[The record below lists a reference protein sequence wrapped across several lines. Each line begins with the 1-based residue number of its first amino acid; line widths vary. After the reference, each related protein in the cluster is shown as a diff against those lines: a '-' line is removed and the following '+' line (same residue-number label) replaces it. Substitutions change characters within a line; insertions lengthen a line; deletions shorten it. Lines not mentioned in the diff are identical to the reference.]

1 MEGGRPKP
9 SWPVLDNRFR
19 LRRSQGRNRGNPPL
33 LLIFTS
39 PSLLTFDSPRDPTK
53 MTLQDPP
60 WIILRPTPT
69 LWHIYMPDILFLCV
83 SCAHFYANIFFITS
97 CVCTPFAKRKT
108 RFLLFNRR
116 WSKRLIDI
124 REGNFKNSSETM
136 HNSWIFACDLFLFT
150 IRTRLFSTIIR
161 RREKIQRTCFV
172 NRDDIF
178 LVTRCS

>member
-1 MEGGRPKP
+1 MGALSQAGLFWIIVSGYVVPKGGIVATLHSCLSLP
-9 SWPVLDNRFR
+9 L
-19 LRRSQGRNRGNPPL
+19 PPCW
-33 LLIFTS
+33 LLI
-39 PSLLTFDSPRDPTK
+39 LLAIQPRWRFKIPLGLSCDR
-53 MTLQDPP
+53 LQHSD
-60 WIILRPTPT
+60 
-69 LWHIYMPDILFLCV
+69 IYTPDILFLCV